1 MKLKDRLDRY
11 LYDNEYKI
19 IIKENY
25 VNIINYDEIIDFTIT
40 NISVKYMDKIISI
53 EGNNLTI
60 SKMVDNEVLIMGN
73 INNIR
78 IN

>member
-11 LYDNEYKI
+11 LYDREYKI

-25 VNIINYDEIIDFTIT
+25 VDIINYDEIIDFTLT
-40 NISVKYMDKIISI
+40 YISVKYKDKTICI
-53 EGNNLTI
+53 EGNDLTI
-60 SKMVDNEVLIMGN
+60 NKMVDNEVLVMGK
-73 INNIR
+73 ISNIR

>member
-1 MKLKDRLDRY
+1 MKLINKLDRY
-11 LYDNEYKI
+11 LNENDYKI

-25 VNIINYDEIIDFTIT
+25 VNIINYDEIIDFNLN
-40 NISVKYMDKIISI
+40 NISVKYNNKVIII

-60 SKMVDNEVLIMGN
+60 SKLVKDEVLILGE
-73 INNIR
+73 ITSIR